1 VSKSLSSVVL
11 AAALLLTAA
20 CDSTSPTAAPNTT
33 TGPRAIG
40 GISTGSSSIAV
51 LANAAVTCTGG
62 IITGSVGTFQAAPA
76 GSVTQTGCAVTGD
89 LNLGDEIAQQSYSD
103 FLNTYAA
110 LAPQTDDVCTNLTGT
125 VAGVTLAPGLYCFGG
140 AATVTGILTLD
151 GPADGVW
158 TFKVGTGGTGAI
170 TGTGF
175 QVVLANGAQA
185 SNVTWRVS
193 DAATFTSSD
202 FQGNLLTG
210 AAITM
215 TGGSFHGTM
224 RAQADVTITGTT
236 IN

>member
-1 VSKSLSSVVL
+1 MSKSLFSIAL
-11 AAALLLTAA
+11 AAGVLLTAA
-20 CDSTSPTAAPNTT
+20 CDDASRLGGPNAIN
-33 TGPRAIG
+33 GPSAID
-40 GISTGSSSIAV
+40 GISTESSNVAV

-62 IITGSVGTFQAAPA
+62 IITGSVGTFQASPA
-76 GSVTQTGCAVTGD
+76 GSVTQTGCSVTGA
-89 LNLGDEIAQQSYSD
+89 LNLGDEIAQQAWSD

-125 VAGVTLAPGLYCFGG
+125 LAGVTLAPGLYCFGG
-140 AATVTGILTLD
+140 AATATGLLTLD
-151 GPADGVW
+151 GPSDGIW

-215 TGGSFHGTM
+215 TGGSFKGII